1 MQINGSPPGS
11 FALLFLSCMLAGP
24 LPAPAQ
30 SAIGQVSGGP
40 VLVHSVGIR
49 DYAWQ
54 VGGSAEALR
63 GPFALGGGIDYVY
76 FPEVTKIFPDG
87 GASSP
92 AAGTIMLSTNG
103 SFFFGDT
110 AVARRTRPYVSGGVS
125 FLVDGMLVPMLHF
138 AGGVDWW
145 ATRRVGLRTEVRT
158 QFPFMW
164 TFRSGLVF
172 R

>member
-1 MQINGSPPGS
+1 
-11 FALLFLSCMLAGP
+11 
-24 LPAPAQ
+24 
-30 SAIGQVSGGP
+30 
-40 VLVHSVGIR
+40 
-49 DYAWQ
+49 
-54 VGGSAEALR
+54 
-63 GPFALGGGIDYVY
+63 
-76 FPEVTKIFPDG
+76 
-87 GASSP
+87 
-92 AAGTIMLSTNG
+92 MLSTNG

-110 AVARRTRPYVSGGVS
+110 AVERRTRPYVSGGVS